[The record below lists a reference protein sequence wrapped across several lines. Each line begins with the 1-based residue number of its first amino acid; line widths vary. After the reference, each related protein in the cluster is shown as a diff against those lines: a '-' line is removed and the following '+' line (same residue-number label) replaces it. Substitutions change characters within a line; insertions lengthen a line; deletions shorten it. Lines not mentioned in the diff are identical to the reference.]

1 MSIRPVWLG
10 RTTLVAVGMISLLIT
25 ACGSS
30 SPLPSQAAPVASA
43 PESQDTPEQVSPESA
58 APADP
63 VAQQAAPFS
72 TLSDRIVDLGPAAGI
87 PEPPPASLHPV
98 SVRIDKIGVNDAA
111 VIDVGVAPSG
121 EMEVP
126 PPLEVGW
133 YQHGPA
139 PGEQGSAVL
148 AGHIASGG
156 VDGAFRYLDRLE
168 PGDRFT
174 ISFEDGTT
182 REFEVTDLQQYD
194 KDDLPFDQ
202 VFSVEGEP
210 RLALI
215 TCGGA
220 FDYSAR
226 SYEDNIVAYAVP
238 VTV

>member
-1 MSIRPVWLG
+1 MSMRSVWFSRTALVVLG
-10 RTTLVAVGMISLLIT
+10 TLSLLIT

-30 SPLPSQAAPVASA
+30 SSLPTQAAPVASNSEPQA
-43 PESQDTPEQVSPESA
+43 SPEQVSPESA

-72 TLSDRIVDLGPAAGI
+72 TLSDRIVDLGPADGI
-87 PEPPPASLHPV
+87 PEPPPPSLHPV
-98 SVRIDKIGVNDAA
+98 SIRIDKIDVNDAV

-133 YQHGPA
+133 YQYGPA

-156 VDGAFRYLDRLE
+156 IDGAFRYLDRLE

-174 ISFEDGTT
+174 ISFEDGSS
-182 REFEVTDLQQYD
+182 RQFEVTDLQQYD
-194 KDDLPFDQ
+194 KDDLPFGQIFTD
-202 VFSVEGEP
+202 EGQP

-238 VTV
+238 ISV